1 MSTAHAAESVAK
13 SHCPVLQPTRTLSNL
28 VISST
33 KTDASS
39 TYATMLLY
47 FRSQTI
53 AFAACDIS
61 QAKRRLKEQVKSV
74 QLINVSKP
82 SIKEVKTKIL
92 QDQSAA
98 PNSLANI
105 YRFSQRLVDARH
117 DHPSKTLVVCSGCDQ
132 ETVTRSALLL
142 GGHLIVYFGMP
153 LSEVE
158 DIFSPISSSFL
169 PMRPWDN
176 AKEVV
181 TVCDCWCALHRA
193 RQYAWIDFTSES
205 TDFDRCIDMQE
216 HIHYDSQANGA
227 LHVLVPGKLIAFPC
241 PADLAGGEIWADNGE
256 ARQFSPA
263 YFGDVFCDFNV
274 EMVVR
279 CGDAHYD
286 TGGLEQHGISVE
298 DLPVSGNDDADDS
311 SDVAGMLRA
320 SDRFLTLTDLA
331 QGAIAVHGRGDDGS
345 LGTGGRLLVQM
356 YLMRRHGFGG
366 GDAVAWMLMA
376 HPGAAGR
383 AAEVVA
389 VEEEAKLEPISSAG
403 LGWKAAAGLSDWGV
417 SGLTHG
423 TATLDDGAATTAA
436 SITAGLAARAR
447 NNSCGGSVDCLALL
461 ASRLSSV

>member
-1 MSTAHAAESVAK
+1 
-13 SHCPVLQPTRTLSNL
+13 
-28 VISST
+28 
-33 KTDASS
+33 
-39 TYATMLLY
+39 MLCVT
-47 FRSQTI
+47 SQSI

-61 QAKRRLKEQVKSV
+61 HAKFILKHQVDSAHFISVSRLSVDESKSK
-74 QLINVSKP
+74 KP
-82 SIKEVKTKIL
+82 MDL
-92 QDQSAA
+92 DQPKA
-98 PNSLANI
+98 PNSLANF
-105 YRFSQRLVDARH
+105 YRFSQCLVDARH
-117 DHPSKTLVVCSGCDQ
+117 DHPSKILIVCSGRDP
-132 ETVTRSALLL
+132 EMVTRSALLL
-142 GGHLIVYFGMP
+142 GGHLLVHVGMP
-153 LSEVE
+153 LREVE
-158 DIFSPISSSFL
+158 DIFSPISSGFM

-181 TVCDCWCALHRA
+181 TVLDCWRALHRA
-193 RQYAWIDFTSES
+193 RQYAWIDFTSNAV
-205 TDFDRCIDMQE
+205 DFDRSIDMQE
-216 HIHYDSQANGA
+216 HIHYDSLVNGA

-241 PADLAGGEIWADNGE
+241 PADLLGDEKWADAGGV
-256 ARQFSPA
+256 RRFSPA
-263 YFGDVFCDFNV
+263 YFGDVFGDFDV

-279 CGDAHYD
+279 CGDAQYD
-286 TGGLEQHGISVE
+286 TCGLEQHGISVE

-331 QGAIAVHGRGDDGS
+331 QGAIAVHGCGDDGS

-403 LGWKAAAGLSDWGV
+403 SGWKAAAALIECGV
-417 SGLTHG
+417 SGL
-423 TATLDDGAATTAA
+423 DDGMAAAMLTA
-436 SITAGLAARAR
+436 SITAGLDRPVSGLAARAR
-447 NNSCGGSVDCLALL
+447 GNSCGGSLDCLALL

>member
-1 MSTAHAAESVAK
+1 MLFVK
-13 SHCPVLQPTRTLSNL
+13 SQS
-28 VISST
+28 
-33 KTDASS
+33 
-39 TYATMLLY
+39 
-47 FRSQTI
+47 I

-61 QAKRRLKEQVKSV
+61 HAKLILKHQVDSAHFISVSRPSADESKS
-74 QLINVSKP
+74 K
-82 SIKEVKTKIL
+82 KT
-92 QDQSAA
+92 QDLDQPKA
-98 PNSLANI
+98 PNSLANV
-105 YRFSQRLVDARH
+105 YTFSQCLVDARH
-117 DHPSKTLVVCSGCDQ
+117 DHPSKTLIVCSGRDPKM
-132 ETVTRSALLL
+132 VTRSALLL
-142 GGHLIVYFGMP
+142 GGHLLVHIGMP

-158 DIFSPISSSFL
+158 DIFSPISSSFM
-169 PMRPWDN
+169 PMRPCCN

-181 TVCDCWCALHRA
+181 TVLDCWRALHRA
-193 RQYAWIDFTSES
+193 RQYAWIDFT
-205 TDFDRCIDMQE
+205 TDAIDFERCIDMQE
-216 HIHYDSQANGA
+216 HIHYDSLVNGA

-241 PADLAGGEIWADNGE
+241 PADLPGDEIWADVGG
-256 ARQFSPA
+256 ARRFSPA
-263 YFGDVFCDFNV
+263 YFGDVFGDFNV

-279 CGDAHYD
+279 CGDASYD
-286 TGGLEQHGISVE
+286 TCGLEQHGISVE

-311 SDVAGMLRA
+311 SEVAGMLRA

-403 LGWKAAAGLSDWGV
+403 SGWKAAAALIECGV
-417 SGLTHG
+417 SRTALDNG
-423 TATLDDGAATTAA
+423 TMAAAATA
-436 SITAGLAARAR
+436 SITAGLDRPASGPAARPR
-447 NNSCGGSVDCLALL
+447 SNSCGGPADCLALL

>member
-1 MSTAHAAESVAK
+1 MLKHSGISAEILRVSQ
-13 SHCPVLQPTRTLSNL
+13 LQNKGSNL
-28 VISST
+28 PT
-33 KTDASS
+33 
-39 TYATMLLY
+39 
-47 FRSQTI
+47 
-53 AFAACDIS
+53 
-61 QAKRRLKEQVKSV
+61 
-74 QLINVSKP
+74 
-82 SIKEVKTKIL
+82 
-92 QDQSAA
+92 A

-105 YRFSQRLVDARH
+105 FRFSQCLVDARH
-117 DHPSKTLVVCSGCDQ
+117 DHPSKTLVVWPGCKP
-132 ETVTRSALLL
+132 EIITRAALLL
-142 GGHLIVYFGMP
+142 GGHLIVYLGMP
-153 LSEVE
+153 VSEVE
-158 DIFSPISSSFL
+158 DFFSPISSGFM

-181 TVCDCWCALHRA
+181 TVLDCWRALHRA
-193 RQYAWIDFTSES
+193 RQYSWIDFTSNAV
-205 TDFDRCIDMQE
+205 DFDRSIDMQE
-216 HIHYDSQANGA
+216 HIHYDSLANGA

-241 PADLAGGEIWADNGE
+241 PADLLGDEKWADAGGV
-256 ARQFSPA
+256 RRFSPA
-263 YFGDVFCDFNV
+263 YFGDVFGDFDV

-279 CGDAHYD
+279 CGDAQYD
-286 TGGLEQHGISVE
+286 TCGLEQHGISVE
-298 DLPVSGNDDADDS
+298 DLPVSGNDDADDC

-403 LGWKAAAGLSDWGV
+403 SGWKAAAALSECDV
-417 SGLTHG
+417 SGLVL
-423 TATLDDGAATTAA
+423 ALDDGMAAAASTA
-436 SITAGLAARAR
+436 SITAGLDRPAGGPAARAR
-447 NNSCGGSVDCLALL
+447 SNSCGGSLDCLALL

>member
-1 MSTAHAAESVAK
+1 MLFVK
-13 SHCPVLQPTRTLSNL
+13 SQS
-28 VISST
+28 
-33 KTDASS
+33 
-39 TYATMLLY
+39 
-47 FRSQTI
+47 I

-61 QAKRRLKEQVKSV
+61 HAKFILKHQVDSAHFISVSRPSVDESKSK
-74 QLINVSKP
+74 KP
-82 SIKEVKTKIL
+82 
-92 QDQSAA
+92 QDLDQPKA
-98 PNSLANI
+98 PNSLANFFT
-105 YRFSQRLVDARH
+105 FSQCLVDARH
-117 DHPSKTLVVCSGCDQ
+117 DHPSKTLVVCSGR
-132 ETVTRSALLL
+132 EPEMVTRSALLL
-142 GGHLIVYFGMP
+142 GGHLLVNLGMP

-158 DIFSPISSSFL
+158 DIFSPISSGFM
-169 PMRPWDN
+169 PMRPCCN

-181 TVCDCWCALHRA
+181 TVLDCWRALHRA
-193 RQYAWIDFTSES
+193 RQYAWIDFTS
-205 TDFDRCIDMQE
+205 DLVDLDRCIDMQE
-216 HIHYDSQANGA
+216 HIHYDSLVNGA

-241 PADLAGGEIWADNGE
+241 PADLPGDEIWADAGG
-256 ARQFSPA
+256 ARRFSPA

-279 CGDAHYD
+279 CKGALYG
-286 TGGLEQHGISVE
+286 TCGLEQHGISVE
-298 DLPVSGNDDADDS
+298 DLPVSGNDDADDC

-403 LGWKAAAGLSDWGV
+403 SGWKAAAALIECGV
-417 SGLTHG
+417 SGL
-423 TATLDDGAATTAA
+423 DDGMAAAMLTA
-436 SITAGLAARAR
+436 SITAGLDRPVSGLAARAR
-447 NNSCGGSVDCLALL
+447 GNSCGGSLDCLALL